1 MTPGQTGWRTV
12 PPMPSV
18 LVVEDDQFVRSA
30 LIRHLTE
37 AGHTVRSVGTALE
50 ALREVAHFR
59 FDVVI
64 LDLGL
69 PDLDGSEALKMLR
82 GLTDVPVI
90 IATARDDE
98 SEIVRLLN
106 DGADDYLIKPFSV
119 EHLSARMAAVL
130 RRARAAGGEAPP
142 PRVIQVGGLC
152 VDPLRRRAELDG
164 TALDLTRREFDL
176 LAFLAGRP
184 GVVVP
189 RRELLAEVWQQSYGD
204 DQTIDVHLSWLRRKL
219 GETAA
224 RPRYLHTLRGVGVKL
239 QPPAPEQPA

>member
-1 MTPGQTGWRTV
+1 MA
-12 PPMPSV
+12 SV

-30 LIRHLTE
+30 LIRQLTE
-37 AGHTVRSVGTALE
+37 ASHTVRSVGTALE
-50 ALREVAHFR
+50 ALREVAQIG

-69 PDLDGSEALKMLR
+69 PDLDGAEALKMLR
-82 GLTDVPVI
+82 GITDVPVI
-90 IATARDDE
+90 VATARDDE
-98 SEIVRLLN
+98 GEIVRLLN
-106 DGADDYLIKPFSV
+106 DGADDYLVKPFSV
-119 EHLSARMAAVL
+119 AHLSARMTAVL
-130 RRARAAGGEAPP
+130 RRARGGGAGEPGGAAAPP
-142 PRVIQVGGLC
+142 AVLRVGGLA
-152 VDPLRRRAELDG
+152 VDPLRRQAQLDG

-176 LAFLAGRP
+176 LAYLAGRP

-189 RRELLAEVWQQSYGD
+189 RRELLAEVWRQAYGD

-239 QPPAPEQPA
+239 EPPAEHT

>member
-1 MTPGQTGWRTV
+1 MA
-12 PPMPSV
+12 SV

-37 AGHTVRSVGTALE
+37 ASHTVRSVGTALE

-69 PDLDGSEALKMLR
+69 PDLDGAEALKMLR
-82 GLTDVPVI
+82 GITDVPVI

-106 DGADDYLIKPFSV
+106 DGADDYYLTKPFSV

-130 RRARAAGGEAPP
+130 RRSRAAGGEAPP
-142 PRVIQVGGLC
+142 PSVLRVGGLTM
-152 VDPLRRRAELDG
+152 DPLRRQAELDG

-189 RRELLAEVWQQSYGD
+189 RKELLAQVWQQSYGD

-239 QPPAPEQPA
+239 QPPAPGPERPA

>member
-1 MTPGQTGWRTV
+1 MAR
-12 PPMPSV
+12 V

-37 AGHTVRSVGTALE
+37 ASHTVRSVGTALE
-50 ALREVAHFR
+50 ALREVAHLG

-69 PDLDGSEALKMLR
+69 PDLDGAEALKMLR
-82 GLTDVPVI
+82 GITQVPVI

-98 SEIVRLLN
+98 AEIVRLLN
-106 DGADDYLIKPFSV
+106 DGADDYLVKPFSV

-130 RRARAAGGEAPP
+130 RRAGTGAGTGAGAGAGADRAIRAGGL
-142 PRVIQVGGLC
+142 VI
-152 VDPLRRRAELDG
+152 DPLRRQAELDG
-164 TALDLTRREFDL
+164 RALDLTRREFDL
-176 LAFLAGRP
+176 LAFLAQRP

-224 RPRYLHTLRGVGVKL
+224 NPRYLHTLRGVGVKL
-239 QPPAPEQPA
+239 EPPRE